1 MWPFLHTASELR
13 GFKAIYR
20 NYHLRSQNFCNT
32 ISEVVLSCFNG
43 ERILLTD
50 RKTGG
55 IVMNYVSTQ
64 SRCTSPLVVPFHL
77 HSPGVSRHWTRHLW
91 GYSSLLGPCLGEW
104 ALHSSRDGD
113 STACQEH
120 LLQFWADLTVKSIF
134 SLHLIKMSMLLLR
147 PLPREEF
154 RYHPLCEHPGKESS

>member
-1 MWPFLHTASELR
+1 MSPHNPGAHPLWWSLSICTALESADTERDTCEATAACWGPAWVSEL
-13 GFKAIYR
+13 
-20 NYHLRSQNFCNT
+20 
-32 ISEVVLSCFNG
+32 
-43 ERILLTD
+43 
-50 RKTGG
+50 
-55 IVMNYVSTQ
+55 
-64 SRCTSPLVVPFHL
+64 
-77 HSPGVSRHWTRHLW
+77 
-91 GYSSLLGPCLGEW
+91 
-104 ALHSSRDGD
+104 LHSSRDGD